1 MKKKLDNKN
10 KILRKK
16 RVNKTEVGFV
26 LMMEFVNSRYNQ

>member
-16 RVNKTEVGFV
+16 RVNKIEVGFV